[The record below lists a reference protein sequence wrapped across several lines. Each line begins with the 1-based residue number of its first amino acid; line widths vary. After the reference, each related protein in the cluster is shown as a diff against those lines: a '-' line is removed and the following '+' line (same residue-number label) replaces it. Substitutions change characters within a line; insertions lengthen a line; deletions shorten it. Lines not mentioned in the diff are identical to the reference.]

1 MAVGFF
7 CSGQKNDYG
16 HPAKG
21 IIDFREALFL
31 SPDKTAQSITDQDAA
46 VQRIITAENDTVL
59 IVIKMP
65 GSSVSYI
72 LCHIHGRFEINGII
86 DDDRDLLVKIRIEF
100 RKRRAGKICRF
111 LGSVLFG

>member
-1 MAVGFF
+1 M
-7 CSGQKNDYG
+7 
-16 HPAKG
+16 
-21 IIDFREALFL
+21 
-31 SPDKTAQSITDQDAA
+31 
-46 VQRIITAENDTVL
+46 L

-111 LGSVLFG
+111 LGSVLLGQEAAGGFCKTGSIDAVS